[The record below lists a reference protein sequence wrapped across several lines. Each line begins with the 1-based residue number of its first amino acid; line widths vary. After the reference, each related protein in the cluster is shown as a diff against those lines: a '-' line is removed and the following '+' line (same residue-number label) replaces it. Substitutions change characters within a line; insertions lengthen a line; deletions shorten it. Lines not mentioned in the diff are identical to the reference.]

1 MKTCSVCKKELPV
14 NRQRFCSDI
23 CSYRNKIAFAKRRRV
38 LYQLDPINCAT
49 CGKSFTP
56 KTTRQSYCHKH
67 CWMVEQV
74 RRRDARRKIAAKEPR
89 VRRAERFMPSWKGP
103 VFGEREVTEAE
114 FTKADSSERL
124 EMQVAVEKY
133 LKNGG
138 KITKYGDQAAKIEV
152 EGEIKWQIE
161 KSEEKDIQT
170 ELARIWGVDNVLGN

>member
-1 MKTCSVCKKELPV
+1 
-14 NRQRFCSDI
+14 
-23 CSYRNKIAFAKRRRV
+23 
-38 LYQLDPINCAT
+38 
-49 CGKSFTP
+49 
-56 KTTRQSYCHKH
+56 
-67 CWMVEQV
+67 MVEQV

-161 KSEEKDIQT
+161 KSEEKYQAGDGLSGASVRAHCRWEGGAWPTNRYYFQY
-170 ELARIWGVDNVLGN
+170 L